1 MMRQMAAVCLTGF
14 SLPRG
19 RNLASHGFVRSGK
32 TKSFSCI
39 LAWSIVHPKYG
50 HLGLSCPI
58 VPPQCSWRGR
68 ARESLRPGKRERA
81 RTRRREASQRLRE
94 RKMKRTNEYW
104 NGAQMSAHQSLSDSM
119 KALAAEREAI
129 RLEREGGLGAL
140 GDRRVGS
147 ELAATLIKQ
156 PVLGSLGLNFCA
168 SLVKVSKT
176 VLLSP
181 GSSWHG
187 KPSDAAKRGV
197 SKGTL
202 YIIGSGSAICRCP
215 GTSAASGKKLQP
227 GDLFG
232 ATRFLLQRAPELSC
246 LCPLLLHWWDASA
259 VEAVTECSLVAF
271 SLSDEDEMRLS
282 WALTERLK
290 SYCQLLHKAIS
301 TCAPLANISKGE
313 RQWLLNM
320 AQLVSVRANQSKHEG
335 GEDDA
340 AAEAVYELSTADI
353 CYGTIEP
360 QLLILCSSAAEA
372 SHLSLRPGTQRLSVA
387 RMQQLYPIDSSE
399 TSLPGAGVY
408 MTSQQR
414 LSMNDSLNESI
425 EHLTHGLDEVKQLQ
439 KQRQQLLQA
448 VTISSVAHSVSSSC
462 PTPSGPASEDEAARG
477 HASRPAQDRRG
488 PHQSLLPSA
497 SLFDP
502 GPYLGP

>member
-1 MMRQMAAVCLTGF
+1 MACIAPSQM
-14 SLPRG
+14 S
-19 RNLASHGFVRSGK
+19 
-32 TKSFSCI
+32 
-39 LAWSIVHPKYG
+39 
-50 HLGLSCPI
+50 
-58 VPPQCSWRGR
+58 
-68 ARESLRPGKRERA
+68 ESLA
-81 RTRRREASQRLRE
+81 
-94 RKMKRTNEYW
+94 
-104 NGAQMSAHQSLSDSM
+104 DSM

-168 SLVKVSKT
+168 SLIKVSKT
-176 VLLSP
+176 ILLSP

-187 KPSDAAKRGV
+187 KPTDATKRGA

-202 YIIGSGSAICRCP
+202 DILGSGSAICRCS
-215 GTSAASGKKLQP
+215 GTSAAGGKNLQP

-271 SLSDEDEMRLS
+271 SLSDEDATGLS

-335 GEDDA
+335 GKDEA
-340 AAEAVYELSTADI
+340 CAAVYELSTADI
-353 CYGTIEP
+353 CYGTTEP
-360 QLLILCSSAAEA
+360 QLLILCSSAAEGT
-372 SHLSLRPGTQRLSVA
+372 HLSLSPGTQRLSVT

-414 LSMNDSLNESI
+414 PSMNDSLNESI

-448 VTISSVAHSVSSSC
+448 VTNSSDAPSASSC
-462 PTPSGPASEDEAARG
+462 PTPSGPVSEDEAARG
-477 HASRPAQDRRG
+477 HASRQDRRG
-488 PHQSLLPSA
+488 PHQSLPPSA
-497 SLFDP
+497 SLLDP
-502 GPYLGP
+502 DPYLGP